1 MTLIAP
7 LIASFLRE
15 RVTNENTRATY
26 AHAFRLLFEFASKRL
41 RLAPSLVGLEQL
53 DASLAL
59 AFLDQIQGARRNGS
73 RTRNARLAAIKSF
86 MRFIEPQVPAALDQ
100 VRRIVAIPAH
110 RTDLRL
116 VRHLSAAEA
125 HAVLE
130 APRRD
135 SKSGIRDRAMIYLA
149 LTGGLRVSEL
159 VGLQLQDI
167 RFDGRLLEVCV
178 HGKGRKERALLL
190 WKEVGMA
197 LRAWLALRGEASCP
211 EVFLSARGEPM
222 TRSGFEYLLRKHAL
236 SATAVC
242 PSLESR
248 RVSPHVLRHTCAL
261 TTLRGTGD
269 LRKVALWLGHASQK
283 TTEIYTQIDP
293 TERLEALESVVP
305 PMLRPG
311 RFRAP
316 DELIAML
323 TPCEGNRGVSVASP
337 DSRREPRRAARSH
350 PESRAPSRSLAPSD
364 LAMANPRARLRGRRG
379 TAPSW

>member
-178 HGKGRKERALLL
+178 HGKGRKERALVL

-197 LRAWLALRGEASCP
+197 LRAG
-211 EVFLSARGEPM
+211 
-222 TRSGFEYLLRKHAL
+222 
-236 SATAVC
+236 
-242 PSLESR
+242 
-248 RVSPHVLRHTCAL
+248 SPC
-261 TTLRGTGD
+261 
-269 LRKVALWLGHASQK
+269 VA
-283 TTEIYTQIDP
+283 
-293 TERLEALESVVP
+293 
-305 PMLRPG
+305 
-311 RFRAP
+311 
-316 DELIAML
+316 
-323 TPCEGNRGVSVASP
+323 
-337 DSRREPRRAARSH
+337 RRAARKCSF
-350 PESRAPSRSLAPSD
+350 PLEASP
-364 LAMANPRARLRGRRG
+364 
-379 TAPSW
+379 

>member
-1 MTLIAP
+1 MPARIRGGNAMTLIAP

-41 RLAPSLVGLEQL
+41 RLAPSLIGLEQL

-197 LRAWLALRGEASCP
+197 LRAG
-211 EVFLSARGEPM
+211 
-222 TRSGFEYLLRKHAL
+222 
-236 SATAVC
+236 
-242 PSLESR
+242 
-248 RVSPHVLRHTCAL
+248 SPC
-261 TTLRGTGD
+261 
-269 LRKVALWLGHASQK
+269 VA
-283 TTEIYTQIDP
+283 
-293 TERLEALESVVP
+293 
-305 PMLRPG
+305 
-311 RFRAP
+311 
-316 DELIAML
+316 
-323 TPCEGNRGVSVASP
+323 
-337 DSRREPRRAARSH
+337 RRAARKCSFPRSEEH
-350 PESRAPSRSLAPSD
+350 TSELQSLAYLVCRLLLEKKKTTCISINCKILCED
-364 LAMANPRARLRGRRG
+364 LKDV
-379 TAPSW
+379 